1 MLADREREAACHRK
15 NVGMF
20 VFVEARVTIKL

>member
-20 VFVEARVTIKL
+20 DFIEARVTIKL